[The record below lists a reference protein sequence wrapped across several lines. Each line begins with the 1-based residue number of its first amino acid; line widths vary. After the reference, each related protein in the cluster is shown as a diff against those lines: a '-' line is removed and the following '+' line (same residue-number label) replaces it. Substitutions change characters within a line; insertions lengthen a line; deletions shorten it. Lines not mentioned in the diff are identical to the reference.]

1 MTLRT
6 WGDSLALQWSSA
18 LTLGVPD
25 LDAQHREL
33 FTRVDRLLDSMLHGD
48 RGEASMLAA
57 FLREH
62 VVLHF
67 AAEEQLMH
75 ELRYPDA
82 KRHTEEHRAFA
93 ASILELD
100 SAFRQQG
107 TTPEL
112 VLRLE
117 REVVAWLRD
126 HVYVADV
133 ALGHFVIAT
142 LGAEVSWA

>member
-1 MTLRT
+1 M
-6 WGDSLALQWSSA
+6 WGDRLALQWSSA

-48 RGEASMLAA
+48 RGEAATLAA
-57 FLREH
+57 FLRDH

-67 AAEEQLMH
+67 AAEEQLMQ

-82 KRHTEEHRAFA
+82 AHHTEEHRAFA
-93 ASILELD
+93 ASMLELD
-100 SAFRQQG
+100 SAFRERG
-107 TTPEL
+107 ATAEL

-117 REVVAWLRD
+117 SEVTAWLRD

-133 ALGHFVIAT
+133 ALGRFIMTAVGTNA
-142 LGAEVSWA
+142 SWA

>member
-1 MTLRT
+1 
-6 WGDSLALQWSSA
+6 LALHWSST
-18 LTLGVPD
+18 LSLGVPD

-33 FTRVDRLLDSMLHGD
+33 FTRVDKLLDSMLHGD
-48 RGEASMLAA
+48 RTEAAQLAS

-62 VVLHF
+62 VVLYF
-67 AAEEQLMH
+67 AAEEQIMH
-75 ELRYPDA
+75 DLRYPEA
-82 KRHTEEHRAFA
+82 GPHVAEHGAFA

-100 SAFRQQG
+100 AAFRERG
-107 TTPEL
+107 ATADL

-133 ALGHFVIAT
+133 ELGRFIIT
-142 LGAEVSWA
+142 TMGADASWA

>member
-1 MTLRT
+1 MHV
-6 WGDSLALQWSSA
+6 ALQWSSA
-18 LTLGVPD
+18 LSIGVSD

-33 FTRVDRLLDSMLHGD
+33 FARVDRLLDGMLHGE
-48 RGEASMLAA
+48 RSEAAQLSA

-67 AAEEQLMH
+67 AAEEQLMRG
-75 ELRYPDA
+75 LGYPETTA
-82 KRHTEEHRAFA
+82 HCAEHQAFA
-93 ASILELD
+93 ASMLELD
-100 SAFRQQG
+100 AALRSRGA
-107 TTPEL
+107 TAEL

-133 ALGHFVIAT
+133 ALGLHVTAS
-142 LGAEVSWA
+142 LGPKQASA

>member
-1 MTLRT
+1 M
-6 WGDSLALQWSSA
+6 WGDRLALQWSSA

-48 RGEASMLAA
+48 RGEAATLAA

-67 AAEEQLMH
+67 AAEEQLMQ
-75 ELRYPDA
+75 ELRYPDTA
-82 KRHTEEHRAFA
+82 RHTEEHRAFA
-93 ASILELD
+93 ASMLELD
-100 SAFRQQG
+100 SAFRERG
-107 TTPEL
+107 TSAEL

-133 ALGHFVIAT
+133 ALGRFVTLT
-142 LGAEVSWA
+142 LGTEVSWA